1 MRSPKS
7 ILSRRTRVVR
17 FDLSRSTI
25 ITIVLVVAGSWAI
38 TRLLP
43 AVLVLVGALVI
54 VGTLNPAVQWLEAQ
68 RLRRG
73 LSISIVFIM
82 LLVITLLVVTLTFPE
97 LLAQV
102 TSLIE
107 KEPALR
113 ARLVA
118 SLAGSRLTAPF
129 AESVRIVNYDAL
141 MRSFGATAF
150 ALSGRVLEVFAYSMG
165 AIFLAF
171 YMMI

>member
-1 MRSPKS
+1 DNMGNPKS
-7 ILSRRTRVVR
+7 IPSRRTRVVR

-25 ITIVLVVAGSWAI
+25 ITIVLVVAGSWAM

-54 VGTLNPAVQWLEAQ
+54 VGTLNPAVQWLEAH

-73 LSISIVFIM
+73 LSISIVFVM
-82 LLVITLLVVTLTFPE
+82 LLVITVLVVTLTFPE

-102 TSLIE
+102 RSLLE

-113 ARLVA
+113 ARLLA
-118 SLAGSRLTAPF
+118 SLAGSHLTAPF
-129 AESVRIVNYDAL
+129 AETLRTVNYDAL

-150 ALSGRVLEVFAYSMG
+150 ALSGRVLE
-165 AIFLAF
+165 
-171 YMMI
+171 